1 MEITGDHHFG
11 AARSVVWAQLLD
23 PDALKACMPGVEA
36 FTETAP
42 GKYDITIKVG
52 IAAIRGTY
60 SGTVTVADV
69 TPEDS
74 YRLLVS
80 GNGKPGSVQGDALLT
95 LTDKGGGTLVSY
107 KGEVKAQGAIARL
120 GSRLL
125 SGAAKLMIGQFM
137 KAMEKRI
144 DEAAA
149 A

>member
-1 MEITGDHHFG
+1 MEITGDHQFN
-11 AARSVVWAQLLD
+11 APRSVVWAQMLD
-23 PDALKACMPGVEA
+23 PEALKACMPGVEA

-69 TPEDS
+69 NPEDS
-74 YRLLVS
+74 YRLLVGGS
-80 GNGKPGSVQGDALLT
+80 GKPGSVQGDAVLSLAE
-95 LTDKGGGTLVSY
+95 KAGGTFVSY
-107 KGEVKAQGAIARL
+107 RGEVKAQGAIARL

-125 SGAAKLMIGQFM
+125 GGAAKLMIGQFM

-144 DEAAA
+144 EDAAPA
-149 A
+149 